1 MTAPM
6 TPTSPLP
13 APRFSTWLAA
23 TRRALA
29 EEADADVPC
38 GDCTAC
44 CTSSYFIHV
53 RPDDKAALARI
64 PKKLLFAAPG
74 LPKGHKV
81 MGFDQRG
88 HCPMLVDGRC
98 SIYEDRPR
106 TCRTYDCRVFAATGL
121 EAGEADKAR
130 INEQA
135 ARWRFEAGEEEDTRG
150 LDAARRAAK
159 GLARLAARGEDL
171 PQQPSQRALLALRL
185 HPHVLGCDDEA
196 AEDAALLAAL
206 RALRQGPPG

>member
-1 MTAPM
+1 MTALM
-6 TPTSPLP
+6 TPTPPLP
-13 APRFSTWLAA
+13 APRFSAWLAD

-98 SIYEDRPR
+98 SIYDDRPR

-121 EAGEADKAR
+121 QAGEADKAR
-130 INEQA
+130 INAQA
-135 ARWRFEAGEEEDTRG
+135 ARWRFEEGSDEDTRG
-150 LDAARRAAK
+150 LEAARRAAAA
-159 GLARLAARGEDL
+159 LSRLGARGEEV
-171 PQQPSQRALLALRL
+171 PHPPSQRALLALRL
-185 HPHVLGCDDEA
+185 FERVLGCDDEA
-196 AEDAALLAAL
+196 AEDAAILQAL
-206 RALRQGPPG
+206 SDLRSSVV

>member
-1 MTAPM
+1 MRAEPGEAT
-6 TPTSPLP
+6 LP
-13 APRFSTWLAA
+13 APRFTAWLAA

-38 GDCTAC
+38 GDCTGC

-130 INEQA
+130 INAQA

-185 HPHVLGCDDEA
+185 HTVLLGCVGEE
-196 AEDAALLAAL
+196 AEDAALAKALGAL
-206 RALRQGPPG
+206 RSNPG

>member
-1 MTAPM
+1 MSES
-6 TPTSPLP
+6 SPLP
-13 APRFSTWLAA
+13 APRFSAWLAE

-98 SIYEDRPR
+98 SIYDDRPR

-121 EAGEADKAR
+121 LAGEADKAR
-130 INEQA
+130 INAQA
-135 ARWRFEAGEEEDTRG
+135 ARWRFEGGDEEDTRG
-150 LDAARRAAK
+150 LEAARRAAA
-159 GLARLAARGEDL
+159 GLSRLALRGEDL
-171 PQQPSQRALLALRL
+171 PRHPSQLALLALRL
-185 HPHVLGCDDEA
+185 HERLFGCDGEA
-196 AEDAALLAAL
+196 AEDAALSQAL
-206 RALRQGPPG
+206 RELRSRVE

>member
-1 MTAPM
+1 
-6 TPTSPLP
+6 
-13 APRFSTWLAA
+13 
-23 TRRALA
+23 
-29 EEADADVPC
+29 

-98 SIYEDRPR
+98 SIYDDRPR

-121 EAGEADKAR
+121 LAGEADKAR
-130 INEQA
+130 INAQA
-135 ARWRFEAGEEEDTRG
+135 ARWRFEGGDEEDTRG
-150 LDAARRAAK
+150 LEAARRAAA
-159 GLARLAARGEDL
+159 GLSRLASRGEDL
-171 PQQPSQRALLALRL
+171 PRHPSQLALLALRL
-185 HPHVLGCDDEA
+185 HERLFGCDGEA
-196 AEDAALLAAL
+196 AEDAALIQAL
-206 RALRQGPPG
+206 RELRARVE